1 MKILVIGD
9 SFAADWT
16 VKYKGIGWT
25 NLLADQYDVTNLA
38 QAGVSEYKIYKQIL
52 SISDVS
58 AFDLIIVS
66 HTSPYRIHTKQHP
79 IHTGDLLH
87 NNADLIYND
96 IDYHVHTLRGYF
108 NRALRSAV
116 GFFVHHN
123 DEEYQETVY
132 MLFRDRINQ
141 LIGKTKC
148 LVISNLPIDKK
159 FCKEKIVLNIRDIQ
173 QKYPGLMNHMSDE
186 GNQLV
191 YQKVL
196 NEIALLKYKENHGK
210 TI

>member
-16 VKYKGIGWT
+16 VKYKGFGWT
-25 NLLADQYDVTNLA
+25 NLLSDQFDVTNLA

-52 SISDVS
+52 SVADLSV
-58 AFDLIIVS
+58 FDLIIVS
-66 HTSPYRIHTKQHP
+66 HTSPYRVHTRLHP

-87 NNADLIYND
+87 NNADLIYSD
-96 IDYHVHTLRGYF
+96 IEYHAHTLRGYF
-108 NRALRSAV
+108 NRSLRFAV

-141 LIGKTKC
+141 LIGKAKC
-148 LVISNLPIDKK
+148 IVVSNLPIEKK
-159 FCKEKIVLNIRDIQ
+159 FCQEKIVLNIRDIQ
-173 QKYPGLMNHMSDE
+173 QNYSGLMNHMSDE

-196 NEIALLKYKENHGK
+196 KEITLLTNKENYGK